1 MNSGVTCLAFG
12 ENRKARYPGYFFC
25 HGCDLFEDAIRNG
38 NKRAKRTQSKYACT
52 AGHEVV
58 DSGHP
63 TTLHQPYRPAR
74 NNSRVVLL
82 VGGDKQD
89 DVANMKDT
97 LGDVATT
104 IKTLQSEEDTP
115 SSRASPYQRK
125 VRSRKRF
132 VEVEVPCMQHQIL
145 TIKSSSTTKMR

>member
-1 MNSGVTCLAFG
+1 MKRSGRGKKISLHPDDLYKSPRTRNSGVTCLAFG

-52 AGHEVV
+52 AGNEAV

-89 DVANMKDT
+89 E
-97 LGDVATT
+97 VATNRS
-104 IKTLQSEEDTP
+104 I
-115 SSRASPYQRK
+115 SREIHCIDDIIRAKCQLAVTAPWA
-125 VRSRKRF
+125 
-132 VEVEVPCMQHQIL
+132 I
-145 TIKSSSTTKMR
+145 